1 MNKIERTVSNMKDM
15 LRKSSL
21 LSSEKI
27 SELDEL
33 QNSLIEDAYK
43 RKDIELLVNT
53 GRINISDLNVGE
65 MQIYD
70 DYKVI
75 TGRKRFDDDF
85 FRTEEEYKEYLRK
98 YKCEVKFGICL
109 IRSKDDSELLDDEVY
124 DTREEVEAVLPT
136 VELEENEK
144 AVIVYVPLIDD
155 SICEDSLYDK
165 PEDAEKYLDEEIEEN
180 LSFHFDTFDCLDVE
194 YDEVAYNE
202 VYSFGNNY
210 AIVEEIAE
218 KCGLGILEM
227 NKSGDRYLFLTGCGM
242 DMSFMLVQYMAL
254 KFNKIDEE
262 YLSKLEWTRLN
273 TSDEEWNEILE
284 CLGVDI
290 QRLNKEQ

>member
-15 LRKSSL
+15 LRRSSI

-27 SELDEL
+27 AELDEL

-53 GRINISDLNVGE
+53 GRINISDFNVGE
-65 MQIYD
+65 MQICE
-70 DYKVI
+70 DYEVI

-98 YKCEVKFGICL
+98 YRCEIKFGVCIL
-109 IRSKDDSELLDDEVY
+109 EDGDTELVDEETY
-124 DTREEVEAVLPT
+124 DTKEEAEGHLSEI
-136 VELEENEK
+136 ELEENQQ
-144 AVIVYVPLIDD
+144 ALVLYVPLIDD
-155 SICEDSLYDK
+155 KYHDDALFDK
-165 PEDAEKYLDEEIEEN
+165 LAGAEEYLNEEIEEN
-180 LSFHFDTFDCLDVE
+180 YTWYFDSFDNLDTE

-210 AIVEEIAE
+210 AIVEEIAD
-218 KCGLGILEM
+218 KCGLGVLEM
-227 NKSGDRYLFLTGCGM
+227 TKSGDKYLFLTGCGM

-262 YLSKLEWTRLN
+262 YLSKLEWTKLN

-284 CLGVDI
+284 CLGIDI
-290 QRLNKEQ
+290 EKLNKEQ